1 MDKPLVIANREFRS
15 RLMIGTGKFAS
26 SDLLRRALESSGA
39 EIVTVA
45 VRRVD
50 LTNRE
55 EPILKA
61 IDRSRY
67 FILPNTS
74 GARDAKE
81 ALKVAQIAREIL
93 GTNWIKLEVTPDPK
107 TLLPDPVET
116 YLAARMMIEDGFVVL
131 PYMPADPILAKKLE
145 DLGCATV
152 MPLGSP
158 IGSNRGIRTE
168 DSIRIIIENSR
179 VPVVVDAGIGAP
191 SHAAY
196 AMEMGADAVLVN
208 TCIATADDPVLMAE
222 AIKEAVIAG
231 RKAYLAGIPAQSVYA
246 RASSP
251 LKGLLFS

>member
-15 RLMIGTGKFAS
+15 RLLVGTGKFAS
-26 SDLLRRALESSGA
+26 SELLRQALEASGT

-50 LTNRE
+50 ITNKE

-61 IDRSRY
+61 IDRSKY
-67 FILPNTS
+67 FLLPNTS
-74 GARDAKE
+74 GAKDAKE

-93 GTNWIKLEVTPDPK
+93 ETNWIKLEVTPDPRS
-107 TLLPDPVET
+107 LLPDPVET
-116 YLAARMMIEDGFVVL
+116 YLAAKMMIEDGFTVL
-131 PYMPADPILAKKLE
+131 PYMPADPILAKRLE

-168 DSIRIIIENSR
+168 DAIRIIIENAT

-208 TCIATADDPVLMAE
+208 TCIATAKDPVLMAE
-222 AIKEAVIAG
+222 AIREAVIAG
-231 RKAYLAGIPAQSVYA
+231 RKGYLAGLPPSSVYA

-251 LKGLLFS
+251 LKNLIF

>member
-15 RLMIGTGKFAS
+15 RLLVGTGKFAS
-26 SDLLRRALESSGA
+26 SEVLREALEASDA

-50 LTNRE
+50 ITNKE

-61 IDRSRY
+61 IDRSKY
-67 FILPNTS
+67 FLLPNTS
-74 GARDAKE
+74 GAKDAKE

-93 GTNWIKLEVTPDPK
+93 ETNWIKLEVTPDPRS
-107 TLLPDPVET
+107 LLPDPVET
-116 YLAARMMIEDGFVVL
+116 YLAAKMMIEDGFTVL
-131 PYMPADPILAKKLE
+131 PYMPADPILAKRLE

-158 IGSNRGIRTE
+158 IGSNKGIRTE
-168 DSIRIIIENSR
+168 DAIRIIIENAT

-208 TCIATADDPVLMAE
+208 TCIATAKDPVLMAE
-222 AIKEAVIAG
+222 AIKEAVISG
-231 RKAYLAGIPAQSVYA
+231 RKGFLSGIPSSSVYA

-251 LKGLLFS
+251 LKNLIF